1 MAIKSHQEPSRA
13 IKMPSRAI
21 ESHLE
26 QSSAIKRNQ
35 WQSSAIKRHQW
46 QSRAFKGHDLHVAQ
60 MFVEDGARRLAR
72 GARHLHSDRCGGF
85 VGMPHSMLPSTLHR
99 RIELIPQRR
108 VLARLRRGG
117 PGRGGSG

>member
-1 MAIKSHQEPSRA
+1 MQSRMQSRLILGAREPSRA
-13 IKMPSRAI
+13 IKRNQA
-21 ESHLE
+21 
-26 QSSAIKRNQ
+26 QSSVIKRNQ
-35 WQSSAIKRHQW
+35 G

-60 MFVEDGARRLAR
+60 MLVEDGARRLAR
-72 GARHLHSDRCGGF
+72 GARH
-85 VGMPHSMLPSTLHR
+85 LHR